1 MSKFF
6 FIVYMFLFV
15 CSQHSFASQTY
26 SEQLQRITNN
36 EQLSQSFIVK
46 SLQDDIGYVWI
57 ATTEG
62 LYRFDGY
69 QVTPYESEL
78 GLKNNYINSI
88 YKAIDGQILVNT
100 QLAGS
105 YLINPNTLQAEL
117 IYSGH
122 LNQNQE
128 KFSPVQAVAEQPA
141 HFYFSIDSHIYRY
154 GKTSKDLT
162 LISSLPNENMWR

>member
-1 MSKFF
+1 
-6 FIVYMFLFV
+6 MFLFV

-78 GLKNNYINSI
+78 GLKN
-88 YKAIDGQILVNT
+88 
-100 QLAGS
+100 
-105 YLINPNTLQAEL
+105 
-117 IYSGH
+117 
-122 LNQNQE
+122 
-128 KFSPVQAVAEQPA
+128 
-141 HFYFSIDSHIYRY
+141 
-154 GKTSKDLT
+154 
-162 LISSLPNENMWR
+162 